1 MVQKETQNRLC
12 THERKK
18 IFKKNLEKRCVNY
31 LDTYQIFATPDPFEF
46 GDLAKPEQ
54 VNEGNLVNIKI
65 VENKAYS

>member
-1 MVQKETQNRLC
+1 MHTWKK
-12 THERKK
+12 KK

-46 GDLAKPEQ
+46 GDLAEPEQ

-65 VENKAYS
+65 VENKA